1 MSVETWDGRTKYK
14 VEESS
19 KEETDRLDQWEKYLQ
34 EGDEK
39 EKGVTEWD
47 SMNTNDFFAR

>member
-19 KEETDRLDQWEKYLQ
+19 REETDRLDQWEKYLQ
-34 EGDEK
+34 EEGEGK
-39 EKGVTEWD
+39 EGVKEGVTE
-47 SMNTNDFFAR
+47 